1 MKMKDFNEIKKEFE
15 DLLYKELGVP
25 KDLMT
30 KGAVEIEN
38 GKTKIDFREH
48 APKLDIE
55 EFNRTCDEMRETIRK
70 MAKAEEKRQ
79 DEMLILQILYVY
91 ETGMD
96 FWHYKA
102 IMLKM
107 LKEVAKE
114 KPNDNFRFQMLTKEQ
129 VEFIN
134 SIKRTSRDEMEAKF
148 YDK

>member
-1 MKMKDFNEIKKEFE
+1 MKDFNEIKKEFE

-55 EFNRTCDEMRETIRK
+55 EFNRTCDEMREAVWK

-114 KPNDNFRFQMLTKEQ
+114 KPNDNFRFQMLTMEQ